1 MRRLCL
7 LLAFW
12 GPVLAQDLENFRFEI
27 TTGGWLLTPAG
38 NIQAGPNPIDL
49 KADLGIPDPSTQ
61 FTGRLVVK
69 PSRRNRLFIEGTPY
83 RLNGDNEINREFVYG
98 GRRFTVRDRIVSEAR
113 MDYVFGGYQFDFV
126 SRPRGHAGLL
136 GGIGWIDA
144 TGTLRSTTPSA
155 SAVESA
161 SLPLPLAGAEFRVFP
176 IGGRYPVSLGAEV
189 KGMSLGD
196 FGHYVQAAVNVGLGF
211 SRYVTMQAGY
221 GVVDADVHKRDR
233 SVVVAPSFHGPMFS
247 LQLRR

>member
-1 MRRLCL
+1 MI
-7 LLAFW
+7 AIS
-12 GPVLAQDLENFRFEI
+12 VAAHAQDFENFRFEI

-49 KADLGIPDPSTQ
+49 KSDLGIPDPSAQ

-83 RLNGDNEINREFVYG
+83 RLNGDNQINREFVYG
-98 GRRFTVRDRIVSEAR
+98 GRLFTVRERILSEAR

-136 GGIGWIDA
+136 GGIGWVGA
-144 TGTLRSTTPSA
+144 TGTLRGGTLGA
-155 SAVESA
+155 LAVESA
-161 SLPLPLAGAEFRVFP
+161 SVPLPLAGAEFRGFP
-176 IGGRYPVSLGAEV
+176 IGGRFPVSLGAEI

-196 FGHYVQAAVNVGLGF
+196 FGHYVQAAVSAGLGF
-211 SRYVTMQAGY
+211 GRYMSIQAGY

-233 SVVVAPSFHGPMFS
+233 SVAVTPSFHGPMFS
-247 LQLRR
+247 LQVRR